1 MNTLVG
7 RYEVTE
13 TLGGG
18 GFAITYLARD
28 IMQPS
33 KPLCVVKQLRPN
45 QTHPRVIDFFNKEA
59 AILEKLGKHPQIP
72 QLLAHF
78 QEDDNLYIVQE
89 YIQGHNAPKG
99 KYREATIEVGSFPPN
114 AFGLYDMHGN
124 VWEWCQDSWHDN
136 YNGAPNDGSAW
147 VENDNDSRRV
157 LRGGSWLNY
166 PGGCRSAYRVNYG
179 TRDNLTYIIGFR
191 VVCGVGRNS

>member
-89 YIQGHNAPKG
+89 YIQGHDLSQEISPGKQLSEAYVSKLLQDVLEVLSFRTSIWSNSPGYQTPKPD
-99 KYREATIEVGSFPPN
+99 AS
-114 AFGLYDMHGN
+114 
-124 VWEWCQDSWHDN
+124 
-136 YNGAPNDGSAW
+136 
-147 VENDNDSRRV
+147 SRRWQNF
-157 LRGGSWLNY
+157 S
-166 PGGCRSAYRVNYG
+166 
-179 TRDNLTYIIGFR
+179 D
-191 VVCGVGRNS
+191 